1 MPFFT
6 AMTQRKSMREASP
19 TAKAL
24 TFAAGETGTT
34 VISLVAAFF
43 ALQSGILGEGLL
55 LSDGGADVAAT
66 IATTVTPKGDYAKA
80 LKYCGPVKHLSRRPP
95 EPRLGPG
102 VLPALIRPSAW
113 RTLLEGLRHVPI
125 ATPSAESW
133 LHIRTPLRWRTTSRE

>member
-55 LSDGGADVAAT
+55 LSDRGVECGGDDRHHRHAE
-66 IATTVTPKGDYAKA
+66 G
-80 LKYCGPVKHLSRRPP
+80 
-95 EPRLGPG
+95 
-102 VLPALIRPSAW
+102 
-113 RTLLEGLRHVPI
+113 GLR
-125 ATPSAESW
+125 
-133 LHIRTPLRWRTTSRE
+133 